1 MKKLL
6 ISTSLIL
13 LLAGCSFQ
21 IPKTVTVKSNAK
33 YSFNILSYEKDLSDI
48 LGTEKLLEA
57 FSSDEKMK
65 SYDYN
70 PGGNSEFQQVLM
82 EYPFYDAAL
91 DFSEY
96 TEDMKLDEIAGGF
109 SIDKEFAFSSQN
121 QINSLITPLGIKGMT
136 VDGQIFDGTNFTFD
150 LTQENAAVN
159 AKFKSLKYESGKMK
173 IWYDNENPNPLA
185 ASPFFPCDGVE
196 ISSTLHPADVR
207 TDPNFPGSDLRG
219 KTVSIGGVSKTF
231 YKYFEVDLA
240 NFEFS
245 DFKVHFTFNGS
256 YDGTVQF
263 FYSEI
268 IDGVIDGI
276 CATASFDD
284 FNPVITE
291 HQTLTGI
298 SDSISAITF
307 ADGNGLELTYTNTLP
322 AGNDI
327 SLKSQCDFLDIP
339 AGTKVT
345 LNSATT
351 NGTATLSGTSHG
363 QHSLQPAP
371 DLDFTGTLY
380 LPGVSLSAT
389 GDDLKKVTLT
399 NVKPGETYKIS
410 ISAEPK
416 IEWSEVVVNVPTQAM
431 TDTVATGINLGSILD
446 EFIDADSKSKLVFE
460 GVESRIYLEKP
471 ADADT
476 LFDGIDFTGTVDVK
490 LSDNSRSERMT
501 LSGFKD
507 PVNLEKRGDTVI
519 TNVSSKEASA
529 EKDLSDFLKAALN
542 SSAEVELDYDISM
555 RGSNV
560 KITKAEYD
568 TMTANTT
575 EKPHLRA
582 VAYIIVPMRFKIDGS
597 ATPAAPDAKIDL
609 NNLAGLGNDDI
620 LGRTSYGDNSA
631 YDAVEMIEKVGV
643 HYNLSSLPLYTNDSA
658 FSVEFDLGTI
668 NELGTKTSTPKLLAI
683 KGDTLTLSNA
693 EITDFIRCKTVP
705 TIKLVLKDGKTY
717 GLKRNA
723 NKKITANAGID
734 FHVNGYVKMGI
745 GADGEAIEFGG
756 AE

>member
-33 YSFNILSYEKDLSDI
+33 YSFNILSYEKDLSDL

-82 EYPFYDAAL
+82 EYPFYDAAI

-96 TEDMKLDEIAGGF
+96 TKDMKLDEIADGF
-109 SIDKEFAFSSQN
+109 SIDKSFTFSSQN
-121 QINSLITPLGIKGMT
+121 QINSLITPMGVYGMT
-136 VDGQIFDGTNFTFD
+136 VNGQVFNGNSFTFD

-159 AKFKSLKYESGKMK
+159 AKFQSIKYSAGKMRVYYK
-173 IWYDNENPNPLA
+173 DMGTCSGVTLSTSLNTETRSSSGTSVWGSKNVSIPGVGTYTFEKYYDV
-185 ASPFFPCDGVE
+185 PFTPSGE
-196 ISSTLHPADVR
+196 
-207 TDPNFPGSDLRG
+207 TDFAFSDLTITLTG
-219 KTVSIGGVSKTF
+219 GVSAFYCEVIGGVI
-231 YKYFEVDLA
+231 E
-240 NFEFS
+240 
-245 DFKVHFTFNGS
+245 
-256 YDGTVQF
+256 
-263 FYSEI
+263 
-268 IDGVIDGI
+268 GI
-276 CATASFDD
+276 SASAQFDD
-284 FNPVITE
+284 FDPVI
-291 HQTLTGI
+291 HQTETLSGI
-298 SDSISAITF
+298 SESINSVTF
-307 ADGNGLELTYTNTLP
+307 ADGNGLKITYDNTLP

-327 SLKSQCDFLDIP
+327 TLKASCDFMDIP
-339 AGTKVT
+339 ADTPVT
-345 LNSATT
+345 IAANTS
-351 NGTATLSGTSHG
+351 NGTATLSGTSHSA
-363 QHSLQPAP
+363 HSLNPAP
-371 DLDFTGTLY
+371 SMVFDGTLY
-380 LPGVSLSAT
+380 LPGVSLSAA
-389 GDDLKKVTLT
+389 GDDLKKAVLT
-399 NVKPGETYKIS
+399 DVKPGETYRIKIT
-410 ISAEPK
+410 AEPV
-416 IEWSEVVVNVPTQAM
+416 IEWSKVEVNVPDQDLE
-431 TDTVATGINLGSILD
+431 DTVNTGLNLGSLLD
-446 EFIDADSKSKLVFE
+446 SYLDADTKSKMTFE

-471 ADADT
+471 DNAGT
-476 LFDGIDFTGTVDVK
+476 LFNSISFEGDIKIK
-490 LSDNSRSERMT
+490 LSDDSRTETMT
-501 LSGFKD
+501 LDGFKD
-507 PVNLEKRGDTVI
+507 PVKLEKRGDTVI
-519 TNVSSKEASA
+519 TNVSAKPASA
-529 EKDLSDFLKAALN
+529 EKDLSAFFKTALN
-542 SSAEVELDYDISM
+542 SSADIDLYYKIKM
-555 RGSNV
+555 NGRNV
-560 KITKAEYD
+560 PITKAEYD
-568 TMTANTT
+568 TMTNGTSD
-575 EKPHLRA
+575 KPHLRA

>member
-33 YSFNILSYEKDLSDI
+33 YSFNILSYEKDLSDL

-82 EYPFYDAAL
+82 EYPFYDAAI

-96 TEDMKLDEIAGGF
+96 TKDMKLDEIADGF
-109 SIDKEFAFSSQN
+109 SIDKSFTFSSQN
-121 QINSLITPLGIKGMT
+121 QINSLITPMGVNGMT
-136 VDGQIFDGTNFTFD
+136 VNGQVFDGYSFKFD

-159 AKFKSLKYESGKMK
+159 AKFQSIKYSAGKMRVYYKDMGTCSGVTLSTSLNGETRSSSGSPEFGEKNINVPGLGTYALTKYFDVPFTPSGK
-173 IWYDNENPNPLA
+173 
-185 ASPFFPCDGVE
+185 
-196 ISSTLHPADVR
+196 
-207 TDPNFPGSDLRG
+207 TDFAFSDL
-219 KTVSIGGVSKTF
+219 TISFTGGVSAF
-231 YKYFEVDLA
+231 YCEV
-240 NFEFS
+240 
-245 DFKVHFTFNGS
+245 
-256 YDGTVQF
+256 
-263 FYSEI
+263 
-268 IDGVIDGI
+268 IDGVIEGI
-276 CATASFDD
+276 SASAQFDD
-284 FNPVITE
+284 FDPVI
-291 HQTLTGI
+291 HQTETLSGI
-298 SDSISAITF
+298 SESINSVTF
-307 ADGNGLELTYTNTLP
+307 ADGNGLKIIYDNTLP

-327 SLKSQCDFLDIP
+327 TLKAGCDFLDIP
-339 AGTKVT
+339 ADTPVT
-345 LNSATT
+345 IAANTS
-351 NGTATLSGTSHG
+351 NGTAALSGTSHSA
-363 QHSLQPAP
+363 HSLNPAP
-371 DLDFTGTLY
+371 LMVFDGTLY
-380 LPGVSLSAT
+380 LPGVSPSAT
-389 GDDLKKVTLT
+389 GDDLKKAVLT
-399 NVKPGETYKIS
+399 DVKPGETYRIKIT
-410 ISAEPK
+410 AEPV
-416 IEWSEVVVNVPTQAM
+416 IEWSEVEVNVPDQAM
-431 TDTVATGINLGSILD
+431 TDTVPTGINLGSILD
-446 EFIDADSKSKLVFE
+446 EFIDADSKSKLAFE

-471 ADADT
+471 ADAGA

-555 RGSNV
+555 SGSNV
-560 KITKAEYD
+560 TITKSHYD
-568 TMTANTT
+568 AMTANTT

-745 GADGEAIEFGG
+745 DADGEAIEFGG